1 MEITRSVKMSVSI
14 LSMVAIIPTRLLRF
28 AAITIILF
36 FAANIASAG
45 PRDPFPIGFSMASQG
60 AIADPE
66 GAAGREPWNSAA
78 IYRDTL
84 RYGVSGAAVSYH
96 GGGSVAQYAVGGF
109 GMLGPIV
116 GKLSIAH
123 LDALDVYYEQMIGLS
138 VGSGYKYL
146 SYGID
151 ARLYRLGLYGS
162 PEDARSSLSVGAA
175 VCLRTSKVIADAA
188 INGLALM
195 SAGAEEADAPL
206 SADIRLC
213 TVRNRYGTQGVM
225 IKITPSDE
233 SQLRFVLAQE
243 YRIGAMFAVSASI
256 ASNPTMIGFG
266 ITVDKSP
273 LSGGAAAVNHP
284 ELGWS
289 SGIAADWRGR

>member
-1 MEITRSVKMSVSI
+1 MSVSI
-14 LSMVAIIPTRLLRF
+14 RLLRLT
-28 AAITIILF
+28 AITIAIF
-36 FAANIASAG
+36 SAAANVASAG
-45 PRDPFPIGFSMASQG
+45 PRDPFPMGHSMASQG

-66 GAAGREPWNSAA
+66 GAIGREPWNSAA
-78 IYRDTL
+78 LYRDTL

-96 GGGSVAQYAVGGF
+96 GGGSVAQYAFGGF
-109 GMLGPIV
+109 GQVGPIV
-116 GKLSIAH
+116 GKLSISH
-123 LDALDVYYEQMIGLS
+123 LDALDVYYEQTIGLS
-138 VGSGYKYL
+138 VGSNYRYL

-151 ARLYRLGLYGS
+151 TRLYRLGLYGS
-162 PEDARSSLSVGAA
+162 SEDTRSSLSVGAA
-175 VCLRTSKVIADAA
+175 VCFRASRVIADAA

-195 SAGAEEADAPL
+195 SADAEEADAPL
-206 SADIRLC
+206 SVAVRLC
-213 TVRNRYGTQGVM
+213 TVRNRYGTQGAI

-233 SQLRFVLAQE
+233 SPLRFVLAQE

-273 LSGGAAAVNHP
+273 ICGGASVVNHP

>member
-1 MEITRSVKMSVSI
+1 MSVSI
-14 LSMVAIIPTRLLRF
+14 VSMRLLKF
-28 AAITIILF
+28 AAITTVLF
-36 FAANIASAG
+36 VTAANIVSAG
-45 PRDPFPIGFSMASQG
+45 PRDPFPIGHAMASQG
-60 AIADPE
+60 AIVDPE
-66 GAAGREPWNSAA
+66 GATGRESWVSAA
-78 IYRDTL
+78 LYRDTL

-96 GGGSVAQYAVGGF
+96 GGGSVAQYAIGGF
-109 GMLGPIV
+109 GQVGPIV
-116 GKLSIAH
+116 GKISIAH
-123 LDALDVYYEQMIGLS
+123 LDALDVYYEQTIGLS

-151 ARLYRLGLYGS
+151 TRLYRLGLYGS
-162 PEDARSSLSVGAA
+162 SEDARSSLSVGAA
-175 VCLRTSKVIADAA
+175 VCFRASRVIADAA
-188 INGLALM
+188 ITGLALM

-206 SADIRLC
+206 SVAVRLC
-213 TVRNRYGTQGVM
+213 TVRNRYGTQGAM

-233 SQLRFVLAQE
+233 SPLRFVLAQE

-273 LSGGAAAVNHP
+273 ICGGAAVVNHP
-284 ELGWS
+284 DLGWS